1 MSREH
6 LKDADREEVARFIE
20 KHWRSP
26 VVMSHGRAFYPHLE
40 EGIIERRGGEIVG
53 LITYHVEDGA
63 MEILTLN
70 STLEGSGIGSSLV
83 ITAIETA
90 RHNGC
95 RRVWF
100 TTTNDN
106 LKSISF
112 NQRLGFRMV
121 AIHVGVVDEAR
132 RIKPQI
138 PQFGERG
145 VRIQDEIVMELGV
158 EPFIEDGM
166 DV

>member
-1 MSREH
+1 
-6 LKDADREEVARFIE
+6 
-20 KHWRSP
+20 
-26 VVMSHGRAFYPHLE
+26 
-40 EGIIERRGGEIVG
+40 
-53 LITYHVEDGA
+53 

-83 ITAIETA
+83 ITAIDAA
-90 RHNGC
+90 RHKGC

-106 LKSISF
+106 LKSIGF

-121 AIHVGVVDEAR
+121 AIHLGVVDEAR
-132 RIKPQI
+132 KVKPQI
-138 PQFGERG
+138 PVHGERG

-158 EPFIEDGM
+158 EPFIEDGR